1 MCGICGLYDPRG
13 VKPNLVERMTAI
25 MYHRGPDSG
34 GTWLNDARTVG
45 IGNRRLAVIDLD
57 PRSNQP
63 LAFPERELM
72 ITYNGEIYDHAET
85 RKELEALGHSFR
97 TQSDTEMVMHAYA
110 EWGFDAIHKF
120 RGMFAFAL
128 WDARKKLLWVV
139 RDKLGVKPVIYY
151 HKDDV
156 FAFAS
161 EIQQFSRNEEFAL
174 SDDFTALYD
183 ALTYGYIPSPKT
195 AFKEL
200 RKLEPGHYLV
210 WENNQLR
217 NVEYWDVKEFCTND
231 LPQARAVEVVREALE
246 EAIRLRLVS
255 DVPVGT
261 LLSGGIDSSC
271 VTWYA
276 QKNAD
281 HPLFT
286 FSIGFDAHSELEFA
300 KIVADKVKSN
310 HVIRRYDVASAK
322 DDFARWMFLYGEP
335 HGDSSIFPTTL
346 VSQMAREKV
355 TVALSGDGGD
365 ELFWGYKRYKHF
377 AEHNGQYGFPLRG
390 AFRDL
395 VHKYYPFMSK
405 GRIRSQLYLLD
416 DFDLWCVLLGG
427 FPKADKERLLNSD
440 LLREFRDY
448 DDYWAWRKFW
458 KPELPLA
465 TRLQYLDLKTYLPDD
480 IMVKVDRA
488 SMAVSLEAR
497 EPLLDHKLV
506 ETAFALPDKLRSDGK
521 TLKLIFKQAMRGVL
535 PEEIL
540 SKPKQGFSI
549 PWMTWVKSMPDFAKQ
564 QGDGRFFKKGLTLP
578 PNYMVLVLQQ
588 WMQGR

>member
-1 MCGICGLYDPRG
+1 MF
-13 VKPNLVERMTAI
+13 
-25 MYHRGPDSG
+25 HRGPDSG
-34 GTWLNDARTVG
+34 GTWTNDSRTLG
-45 IGNRRLAVIDLD
+45 LGNRRLAVIDLD

-63 LAFPERELM
+63 LHFPERGLS
-72 ITYNGEIYDHAET
+72 ITFNGEIYNYTEP
-85 RKELEALGHSFR
+85 RKELEGLGHSFR
-97 TQSDTEMVMHAYA
+97 THSDTEVVLHAYS
-110 EWGFDAIHKF
+110 EWGFEAIHKF

-128 WDARKKLLWVV
+128 WDESKQLLWVA
-139 RDKLGVKPVIYY
+139 RDRLGVKPVIYY
-151 HKDDV
+151 QQDDV

-161 EIQQFSRNEEFAL
+161 EIQQFSRCEQFNL
-174 SDDFTALYD
+174 NDDITALYD

-210 WENNQLR
+210 WQDRKLR
-217 NVEYWDVKEFCTND
+217 DVQYWDVTEFGTND
-231 LPQARAVEVVREALE
+231 IPKARAVELIREQLE
-246 EAIRLRLVS
+246 EAIALRLVS

-276 QKNAD
+276 QKNSD
-281 HPLFT
+281 HPLYT
-286 FSIGFDAHSELEFA
+286 FSIGFDEHSELEFA
-300 KIVADKVKSN
+300 KIVADSVKSN
-310 HVIRRYDVASAK
+310 HIIRNYDVASAK
-322 DDFARWMFLYGEP
+322 QDFARWMFLYGEP
-335 HGDSSIFPTTL
+335 HGDSSIYPTTL

-365 ELFWGYKRYKHF
+365 EIFWGYKRYLHF
-377 AEHNGQYGFPLRG
+377 AEHDGQHGFPLRG
-390 AFRDL
+390 AFRDF

-416 DFDLWCVLLGG
+416 DFALWCVLMGG
-427 FPKADKERLLNSD
+427 FPKADKERLLHPE
-440 LLREFRDY
+440 LLREFKDY
-448 DDYWAWRKFW
+448 DDYWSWRKYW

-506 ETAFALPDKLRSDGK
+506 EAAFALPDKLRSDGK
-521 TLKLIFKQAMRGVL
+521 TLKLMFKQAMRGVL

-540 SKPKQGFSI
+540 AKPKKGFSI
-549 PWMTWVKSMPDFAKQ
+549 PWMTWVKSMPAFATQ
-564 QGDGRFFKKGLTLP
+564 QGDGRFFKRGMSLP
-578 PNYMVLVLQQ
+578 PNYTVLVLQQ
-588 WMQGR
+588 WLNSRPAR

>member
-1 MCGICGLYDPRG
+1 MCGICGICNPRG
-13 VKPNLVERMTAI
+13 VETSLVEKMTHI
-25 MYHRGPDSG
+25 MFHRGPDSG
-34 GTWLNDARTVG
+34 GTWLNDARTLAL
-45 IGNRRLAVIDLD
+45 GNRRLAVIDLD

-63 LAFPERELM
+63 LHYPERGLS
-72 ITYNGEIYDHAET
+72 ITFNGEIYNYTEP
-85 RKELEALGHSFR
+85 RKELEALGHKFR
-97 TQSDTEMVMHAYA
+97 THSDTEVVLHGYA

-128 WDARKKLLWVV
+128 WDDNKKLLWVA
-139 RDKLGVKPVIYY
+139 RDRLGVKPVIYY
-151 HKDDV
+151 HQGDV

-161 EIQQFSRNEEFAL
+161 EIQQFSQCEQFKL
-174 SDDFTALYD
+174 SDDVSALYD
-183 ALTYGYIPSPKT
+183 TLTYGYIPSPKT

-200 RKLEPGHYLV
+200 RKLEAGHYLV
-210 WENNQLR
+210 WQDNKLR
-217 NVEYWDVKEFCTND
+217 DVKYWDVTEFGTNRISAND
-231 LPQARAVEVVREALE
+231 AISLIREQLEQAIA
-246 EAIRLRLVS
+246 LRLVS

-281 HPLFT
+281 HPLYT
-286 FSIGFDAHSELEFA
+286 FSIGFDEHSELEFA
-300 KIVADKVKSN
+300 KIVADAVKSN
-310 HVIRRYDVASAK
+310 HVVRHYDVASAK
-322 DDFARWMFLYGEP
+322 EDFARWMFLYGEP

-365 ELFWGYKRYKHF
+365 EIFWGYKRYQHF
-377 AEHNGQYGFPLRG
+377 AEHNGQHGFPLRG
-390 AFRDL
+390 AFRDF

-416 DFDLWCVLLGG
+416 DFELWCVLMGG
-427 FPKADKERLLNSD
+427 FPKADKERLLNAE

-448 DDYWAWRKFW
+448 DDYWSWRRFW
-458 KPELPLA
+458 KSELPLA

-506 ETAFALPDKLRSDGK
+506 EAAFALPDKLRSDGK

-535 PEEIL
+535 PESIL
-540 SKPKQGFSI
+540 SKPKKGFSI
-549 PWMTWVKSMPDFAKQ
+549 PWMTWVKSMPDFAQ
-564 QGDGRFFKKGLTLP
+564 QRGDGGFFKRGLSLP
-578 PNYMVLVLQQ
+578 PNYTVLVLQQ
-588 WMQGR
+588 WLKR